1 MVSIR
6 ISYKNTFIGIQE
18 RKYVQE
24 SRDTEKENR
33 RHQALSG
40 AAARTG
46 EFNKKRKDGKYIK
59 REEGGIRNE

>member
-6 ISYKNTFIGIQE
+6 VSYKKAFIGIQE

-24 SRDTEKENR
+24 SRDMDKENKR
-33 RHQALSG
+33 PQALSG

-46 EFNKKRKDGKYIK
+46 KLKKKRKVESI
-59 REEGGIRNE
+59 